1 MDLWSTFTR
10 ENGAFN
16 NPNFD
21 VTLFLTDPA
30 TVRKWNVN
38 GLSDD
43 RFSLENGII
52 ISRSYRHA
60 FIIDPQ
66 NQAWKWI
73 ENIESDNGLKIID
86 YRSTNST
93 RNLETALQNGY
104 PTLMQID
111 FENIDPRVVSI
122 LSNSIV
128 KQS

>member
-1 MDLWSTFTR
+1 MNLWSTFMR
-10 ENGAFN
+10 ENGALN
-16 NPNFD
+16 DPNFD
-21 VTLFLTDPA
+21 VTTFLTDPA

-38 GLSDD
+38 GLSND

-66 NQAWKWI
+66 NQARKWI

-86 YRSTNST
+86 YRSTDST
-93 RNLETALQNGY
+93 QHLETALQNGY
-104 PTLMQID
+104 STLMQID
-111 FENIDPRVVSI
+111 SENIGPHIVSI
-122 LSNSIV
+122 LSDSVV